1 MENKTAQKIYVTIHM
16 PIIISNI
23 GSQIEAA
30 YSFTGTFTQ
39 GYIYPRASVPL
50 IFCWHADQ
58 IPSGKVI
65 KNVIVKYHEQDEIIK
80 EKFVS
85 TDSSTKIAK
94 GWSVPKPGCFI
105 ATAVYGTS
113 LAPEINT
120 LRVFQTIYFFQTA

>member
-1 MENKTAQKIYVTIHM
+1 M
-16 PIIISNI
+16 
-23 GSQIEAA
+23 
-30 YSFTGTFTQ
+30 
-39 GYIYPRASVPL
+39 
-50 IFCWHADQ
+50 
-58 IPSGKVI
+58 
-65 KNVIVKYHEQDEIIK
+65 IVKYHEQDEIIK

-120 LRVFQTIYFFQTA
+120 LRVFREQYTSFKQHRKKVCPFLLPVQSAYSEFYFKTQHT